1 MEDMMK
7 FYTNILGLI
16 FILTMITSCS
26 STPSRSV
33 SNNNSPISQYD
44 YSRPI
49 VYNGYWFKL
58 GGPNCRT
65 FTEIYKGR
73 MLCKN
78 DKGIPVSYADPLTD
92 QQVKAF
98 SAKWFEK
105 HRKQARSNNQI
116 GLFEGVDYL
125 IDSFLDGFNSNTNNS
140 SYNSYKTP
148 PSDYGL
154 SSWGSTTSSWNTVPP
169 SGYKSTYGTKYQYDL
184 SDPFDR
190 IKYKTDPGAQLR
202 DKIGVNIYRD
212 IEGNINEFG
221 GGVYKKNT
229 APTWNWVY

>member
-1 MEDMMK
+1 MK

-125 IDSFLDGFNSNTNNS
+125 IDSFLDAS
-140 SYNSYKTP
+140 KV
-148 PSDYGL
+148 DL
-154 SSWGSTTSSWNTVPP
+154 IAIQITV
-169 SGYKSTYGTKYQYDL
+169 L
-184 SDPFDR
+184 MIH
-190 IKYKTDPGAQLR
+190 IKRHHLIMAYLL
-202 DKIGVNIYRD
+202 GVPQHHHGIPYLLQD
-212 IEGNINEFG
+212 IKVLMVLNIN
-221 GGVYKKNT
+221 T
-229 APTWNWVY
+229 I